1 MRNGKVLVTGGL
13 GFLGS
18 HLVDLLL
25 KTGYETIVFDN
36 FSFGKLDNLKQHI
49 EKQGFQLIKGDV
61 RNQREVE
68 KAVKNVDFVCHLAAV
83 VNIPLS
89 IENPLLANAVNVE
102 GTLTLLKE
110 CVKRNVKRFV
120 YASTCAVYG
129 EAQYLPID
137 EEHPTNPLSP
147 YGASKL
153 AAEYYCKVFYQVYG
167 LPTVCLRFFNVYGSR
182 QTSGPYGGVI
192 TTFIESLRR
201 GKALTIFGN
210 GNQTRDF
217 IYVEDATKAYEKA
230 LYNKECL
237 GGTFNIGTGTKT
249 SINEL
254 AQVLIKLFGKS
265 ETKIVYS
272 EKRKGDIKE
281 SCANIGKAQK
291 FLKFKPEFSVYEGLK
306 KLVKGTV

>member
-1 MRNGKVLVTGGL
+1 MPNEKVLVTGGS
-13 GFLGS
+13 GFIGS

-36 FSFGKLDNLKQHI
+36 FFSGKIDNLKQHI
-49 EKQGFQLIKGDV
+49 GKEDFKLIKGDV
-61 RNQREVE
+61 RNQKEVE
-68 KAVKNVDFVCHLAAV
+68 EAVKNVDFVCHLAAI

-102 GTLTLLKE
+102 GTLNLLTE

-137 EEHPTNPLSP
+137 EDHPTNPLSP

-153 AAEYYCKVFYQVYG
+153 AAENYCKVFYRVYG
-167 LPTVCLRFFNVYGSR
+167 LPTVCLRFFNVYGLR

-192 TTFIESLRR
+192 TTFIETLRK
-201 GKALTIFGN
+201 GESLTIFGD

-217 IYVEDATKAYEKA
+217 IYVEDAARACEKA
-230 LYNKECL
+230 LRSKKCL
-237 GGTFNIGTGTKT
+237 GETFNIGTGTKT
-249 SINEL
+249 SVNEL
-254 AQVLIKLFGKS
+254 ANILIELSGRHK
-265 ETKIVYS
+265 TKIVYS
-272 EKRKGDIKE
+272 KERKGDIRD
-281 SCANIGKAQK
+281 SCANISRARNI
-291 FLKFKPEFSVYEGLK
+291 LKFKPKFSIYGGLK
-306 KLVKGTV
+306 KMIRNSV